1 MNITGTWKGEYVF
14 EEMDEKE
21 GGGKHMAGQVVHFT
35 MTLKQGW
42 LGMVSGTVQEDV
54 RTGFAEA
61 GVIKGK
67 VKKNVFGFKKLMPVL
82 RMIRENS
89 RLTLEQWAERHKM
102 VMDTSRGHPAILHMG
117 DISADGQTMEGRWRI
132 SATSI
137 EVPGSYQQLQ
147 LPMVGGSWK
156 MARQK

>member
-1 MNITGTWKGEYVF
+1 MNITGTWKGEYIF

-21 GGGKHMAGQVVHFT
+21 GGGKYMAGQVVNFT

-42 LGMVSGTVQEDV
+42 LGMVSGTVQDDA
-54 RTGFAEA
+54 RAGFPE
-61 GVIKGK
+61 KGAVK
-67 VKKNVFGFKKLMPVL
+67 GRVKKNEFGFRKLMPVM
-82 RMIRENS
+82 RMIHENS
-89 RLTLEQWAERHKM
+89 RLTLEQWADRHKM
-102 VMDTSRGHPAILHMG
+102 VMDTNRGHPAILHMG
-117 DISADGQTMEGRWRI
+117 EISADGETMEGRWRV

-147 LPMVGGSWK
+147 LPTMGGSWT